1 MFDFEVQPTEPHAPQ
16 EPLPSILHRCL
27 ASVEEH
33 KEMGHGGA
41 VIDSTFMRDWQ
52 QHKGLVQNYLSKHGY
67 TSSDHDDMIYVFISR
82 KDDENDLLGNERQNC
97 YSAG

>member
-1 MFDFEVQPTEPHAPQ
+1 MFKFEILPEPLHAPQ

-27 ASVEEH
+27 GLVEEH
-33 KEMGHGGA
+33 KEMGHKGA

-67 TSSDHDDMIYVFISR
+67 SSSDHDDMIYVFIKR
-82 KDDENDLLGNERQNC
+82 EDEENDQPLRKVSGN
-97 YSAG
+97 

>member
-1 MFDFEVQPTEPHAPQ
+1 MFDFEVLPEPPHAPR

-33 KEMGHGGA
+33 KEMGHKGA
-41 VIDSTFMRDWQ
+41 VIDITFLRDWD

-67 TSSDHDDMIYVFISR
+67 SSSDHDDMIYVFIKR
-82 KDDENDLLGNERQNC
+82 EDEANEHL
-97 YSAG
+97 SKIS

>member
-1 MFDFEVQPTEPHAPQ
+1 MFDYEALPTEPHTPR

-33 KEMGHGGA
+33 KEMGHKGA
-41 VIDSTFMRDWQ
+41 VIDSTFMRDWE

-67 TSSDHDDMIYVFISR
+67 TSNDHDDMIYVWIKR
-82 KDDENDLLGNERQNC
+82 EGEANERPNE
-97 YSAG
+97 AATEAI

>member
-1 MFDFEVQPTEPHAPQ
+1 MFDLESLPEPPRAPQ

-27 ASVEEH
+27 GLVEEH
-33 KEMGHGGA
+33 KEMGHKGA

-67 TSSDHDDMIYVFISR
+67 KCTDMEDALYVWINR
-82 KDDENDLLGNERQNC
+82 KDDENERP
-97 YSAG
+97 YATTPKAI